1 MNAVN
6 AMNAVNETSAAPD
19 TGPDR
24 RLTDFL
30 VVLLRHPLCR
40 PLAALAIL
48 LLIDLFAIP
57 GFFRL
62 EVKDGH
68 LYGSVIDIVNRAA
81 PLMLAALGM
90 TLVIA
95 TRGIDI
101 SVGAVVA
108 IAGTVAAML
117 IGGTMVV
124 HNGVPEY
131 VSRIP
136 MIWALCAAMGAALLC
151 GAWNGLLVATLGL
164 QPIIATLILM
174 VAGRGLAQLLTDG
187 QIVTVYYKPFFF
199 LGSGYLF
206 GVPFSLFIVAAVF
219 LVVALL
225 MRKTALGLF
234 IQAVGINPVAARLA
248 GVKTAALLFFVYI
261 FCSACAGMAGLMI
274 SANIKSADANNA
286 GLLLELDAILAVTLG
301 GTSLGGGKFSLPGS
315 IIGALIIQTLTYTI
329 YSLGVPPEVNMVVK
343 SVVVFLVCLSQ
354 SPEFKQLW
362 LRAFP
367 HKSSSAAPSSAP
379 SSASS
384 SALSPT
390 NTPS

>member
-1 MNAVN
+1 MNAPYHPEAAAAGGREAN
-6 AMNAVNETSAAPD
+6 ATGDVGTVGASIGASVDNTAASALKSEGLLTSAW
-19 TGPDR
+19 
-24 RLTDFL
+24 
-30 VVLLRHPLCR
+30 RHPLLR
-40 PLAALAIL
+40 PVAALAIL
-48 LLIDLFAIP
+48 LLLDLFCVP

-62 EVKDGH
+62 EIKDGH
-68 LYGSVIDIVNRAA
+68 LYGSVIDIANRAA
-81 PLMLAALGM
+81 PLMLTALGM

-108 IAGTVAAML
+108 ISGTVAAML
-117 IGGTMVV
+117 TGGTLVI

-131 VSRIP
+131 VSRVP
-136 MIWALCAAMGAALLC
+136 MAWALCAAMGAALLC

-187 QIVTVYYKPFFF
+187 QIVTVYYPPYFY

-206 GVPFSLFIVAAVF
+206 GLPFALYMVAAVF
-219 LVVALL
+219 LIVALL

-234 IQAVGINPVAARLA
+234 IQAVGINPLAARLA
-248 GVKTAALLFFVYI
+248 GLKTAALIFFVYV
-261 FCSACAGMAGLMI
+261 FCSACAGLAGLMI

-301 GTSLGGGKFSLPGS
+301 GTSLDGGKFSLAGS
-315 IIGALIIQTLTYTI
+315 VVGALIIQTLTYTI

-354 SPEFKQLW
+354 SAEFKTVWRRLFA
-362 LRAFP
+362 RKP
-367 HKSSSAAPSSAP
+367 
-379 SSASS
+379 
-384 SALSPT
+384 
-390 NTPS
+390 

>member
-1 MNAVN
+1 MC
-6 AMNAVNETSAAPD
+6 P
-19 TGPDR
+19 PPR
-24 RLTDFL
+24 RPPPSF
-30 VVLLRHPLCR
+30 P
-40 PLAALAIL
+40 
-48 LLIDLFAIP
+48 LLIDLVAIP

-62 EVKDGH
+62 EFKDGH

-81 PLMLAALGM
+81 PLMLTALGM

-108 IAGTVAAML
+108 ISGTVAAML

-124 HNGVPEY
+124 HHGVPEY

-136 MIWALCAAMGAALLC
+136 MAWALCAALAAALLC

-199 LGSGYLF
+199 LGSGYLL
-206 GVPFSLFIVAAVF
+206 GLPFSLFIVAAV
-219 LVVALL
+219 LLAVALL
-225 MRKTALGLF
+225 MRRTALGLF

-248 GVKTAALLFFVYI
+248 GVKTAALLYFVYI

-301 GTSLGGGKFSLPGS
+301 GTSLAGGKFSLPGS
-315 IIGALIIQTLTYTI
+315 VIGALIIQTLTYTI

-354 SPEFKQLW
+354 SPEFKQMR

-367 HKSSSAAPSSAP
+367 RKP

-384 SALSPT
+384 L
-390 NTPS
+390 PS